1 MSMRLLLLALLALS
15 IHASVADPIDPATRA
30 GAAQILNLAESLKDS
45 CWQRLA
51 FMCDTFGPRFS
62 GSPALESALD
72 HIVSLATSDGLKVTQ
87 EAVMIPRW
95 VRGREHARLV
105 SPSVREKTLNIVGL
119 GESIGTN
126 NTRHALCR
134 TDLRFSEKSRP
145 AGI

>member
-1 MSMRLLLLALLALS
+1 MLPLLLAIVAIALS
-15 IHASVADPIDPATRA
+15 LHAAVADPIDPATRA

-87 EAVMIPRW
+87 EPVMIPRW
-95 VRGREHARLV
+95 VRGREYARMV
-105 SPSVREKTLNIVGL
+105 APSVREKTLNIVGL

-126 NTRHALCR
+126 NTRCAPTMCL
-134 TDLRFSEKSRP
+134 
-145 AGI
+145 